1 MNKEELLEL
10 REKIKNKK
18 PDFVRQE
25 YKRRKTL
32 AEKWRKPKGLQ
43 SKMRRKFKG
52 RRKSPSTGYGSPKEI
67 KGFDVS
73 GLKQIYVNSINDLEN
88 VDAKEEGIILSTR
101 IGLRKKIEIIKKATE
116 KKIKILNIKNTEEF
130 LKKVEEQRKK
140 DKEKREEKTKE
151 KEKKKKEKEKK
162 VAEKKKEKLSEK
174 LTEEEKKEKEK
185 KEQDKL
191 LTQKEA

>member
-10 REKIKNKK
+10 REKIKSKK
-18 PDFVRQE
+18 PEFIRQE
-25 YKRRKTL
+25 SQRRKTL
-32 AEKWRKPKGLQ
+32 GRKWRKPKGIH

-52 RRKSPSTGYGSPKEI
+52 RRKSPSTGYSSPKEI
-67 KGFDVS
+67 RGFDFS
-73 GLKQIYVNSINDLEN
+73 GLKPIYVNSMKDLEK
-88 VDAKEEGIILSTR
+88 VDAKEEGIILSSR
-101 IGLRKKIEIIKKATE
+101 VGLRKKIEIIKKAAE

-130 LKKVEEQRKK
+130 LKKADEQRKK
-140 DKEKREEKTKE
+140 EKEKREEKTKE

-174 LTEEEKKEKEK
+174 LTEEEKKEKDK